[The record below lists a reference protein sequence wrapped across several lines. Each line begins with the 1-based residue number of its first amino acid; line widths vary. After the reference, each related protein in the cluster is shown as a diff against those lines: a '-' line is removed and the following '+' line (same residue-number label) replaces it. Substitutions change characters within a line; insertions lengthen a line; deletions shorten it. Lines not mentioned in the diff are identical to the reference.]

1 MIDPNDLTT
10 PIYNEFMEQGLL
22 KLQELYRIYHTNEL
36 ARKAIDAGADAL
48 GRLSPKDSA
57 ESLRLSRAAT
67 AAMRE
72 AMPLY
77 EDLQQTIGADPQLR
91 ANYLNRVQNASNN
104 MLRAAQF
111 ARATAPAV
119 SQAPALS
126 TIPGAVRTA
135 APIVEEGV
143 QAVEG
148 QAPGAWNAITQG
160 ARNVG
165 AWVPAAVGFLGGRT
179 GRLAL
184 GSVAAGT
191 AAAGGIIAAKE
202 YGIPGVIGPN
212 GKSLPLGPASSPGPD
227 SSGTDPGATATP
239 ASVPAGKK
247 IVNVSYTAMPG
258 SDMPIA
264 KLNYADGSSRA
275 VAASDPELR
284 AYEDSLPNRGPGI
297 IGSVTSALSGAA
309 SAVAGAF
316 APGPATVIV
325 TPDGKVQPAP
335 GNGPEGRSVPA
346 PVSGAP
352 AFTEDTRD
360 TGSELAKQSKWDPSL
375 TSEAGHAVR
384 DQEAAYRARLD
395 DLFTAGITRLR
406 SNGRSVDAE
415 GMINK
420 RAAAQNAYDAAS
432 ANLADALLNQQ
443 MATGLLPKR
452 PAEGASAEELVRWQ
466 EAQSQGPMN
475 TRIAATAQVTA
486 AREKKAEALEKL
498 LLMASAPGIEASTAN
513 KLERIDTYPMPVT
526 NPDGSTSTVNVLA
539 AYDTVTGRLVPLRW
553 DDRIGAPRAVKDDGS
568 DGEAVE
574 VAGVAVDGNGT
585 VLRGM
590 VGNATGGPVV
600 PQAVPG
606 GAPKPAGAAPAAPAQ
621 GGPIVVMPGP
631 KAPIPS
637 AASQGIFA
645 PKANTIYREN
655 GLIVTISG
663 ETGKV
668 IAKEND
674 PAYDPN
680 SGYKPNFVKNDDGS
694 IDDIQR
700 DLKTG
705 AYRRI
710 SVQPPDPEKI
720 EAAKQARL
728 TGEVQRVAAGN
739 TQLANQYTLARQAA
753 TDENTRNIEAYDNKR
768 KDLEGKI
775 KASSEERKRQVLDLV
790 AQKKLTLP
798 QALSILHDQQGL
810 ATAMAT
816 EQQKWEQQRA
826 QRMAEK
832 DKGLA
837 YAQSLDK
844 DIGFGNALLSLRSD
858 PQAEDIKRR
867 YAADISTLP
876 GNAGQ
881 SVGVR
886 LAQQRGYSGIS
897 YDDPGVWQQPNV
909 DVTPEALAGM
919 GVGADPTDAFYAAYR
934 ALEQPVMKPMPTMP
948 TFMPMPTGA
957 PAAQVAPLPA
967 AVGGW
972 GAGLGRFEP

>member
-1 MIDPNDLTT
+1 MIDPNDLNSLLN
-10 PIYNEFMEQGLL
+10 NEFMDQGLL

-36 ARKAIDAGADAL
+36 ARKALEAGADGL

-77 EDLQQTIGADPQLR
+77 EELQKTIETEPQLR
-91 ANYLNRVQNASNN
+91 MTYLTRVQNASNN

-111 ARATAPAV
+111 ARATAPAA

-126 TIPGAVRTA
+126 TIPGTVRAA

-160 ARNVG
+160 VRNVG
-165 AWVPAAVGFLGGRT
+165 AWGPAAVAFLGGRT

-212 GKSLPLGPASSPGPD
+212 GKSLPLGP
-227 SSGTDPGATATP
+227 GATATS
-239 ASVPAGKK
+239 ASVPEVKK
-247 IVNVSYTAMPG
+247 IVNVSYTAIPG
-258 SDMPIA
+258 LDMPMA
-264 KLNYADGSSRA
+264 TLNYADGSSRA
-275 VAASDPELR
+275 VPASDPELR

-297 IGSVTSALSGAA
+297 IDSVTSALSGAA

-316 APGPATVIV
+316 APGRSTTVIV

-360 TGSELAKQSKWDPSL
+360 TGLEIAKQSKWDPSL
-375 TSEAGHAVR
+375 TSVAGHAVR
-384 DQEAAYRARLD
+384 DQETAYRARLD

-432 ANLADALLNQQ
+432 ANLDDALMNQQ

-452 PAEGASAEELVRWQ
+452 PAEGASAEEIARWQ

-486 AREKKAEALEKL
+486 AREKKAEALGKL

-513 KLERIDTYPMPVT
+513 KLEKIDTYPMPVT
-526 NPDGSTSTVNVLA
+526 NPDGSTSFVNVLA
-539 AYDTVTGRLVPLRW
+539 AYDTFTGRLVPLRW
-553 DDRIGAPRAVKDDGS
+553 DDRIGAPRAVNDDGS
-568 DGEAVE
+568 DGEVVE
-574 VAGVAVDGNGT
+574 VAGVAVDSNGT

-606 GAPKPAGAAPAAPAQ
+606 GAPKPAGTAPAAPAQ

-631 KAPIPS
+631 KAPVPS

-668 IAKEND
+668 IAQEND

-700 DLKTG
+700 DPKTG
-705 AYRRI
+705 VYRRI

-739 TQLANQYTLARQAA
+739 TQLANQYTLGRQAA
-753 TDENTRNIEAYDNKR
+753 TDENTRNNEAYENKR

-832 DKGLA
+832 DKGLT

-886 LAQQRGYSGIS
+886 LAQQRGYSGVA
-897 YDDPGVWQQPNV
+897 YEDPGVWQQPNV
-909 DVTPEALAGM
+909 QVAPEALASM
-919 GVGADPTDAFYAAYR
+919 GVGADPTDEFYAAYR
-934 ALEQPVMKPMPTMP
+934 TLEQPVMKPMPALP
-948 TFMPMPTGA
+948 TFMPLPTGA

-972 GAGLGRFEP
+972 GAGLGRFGQ